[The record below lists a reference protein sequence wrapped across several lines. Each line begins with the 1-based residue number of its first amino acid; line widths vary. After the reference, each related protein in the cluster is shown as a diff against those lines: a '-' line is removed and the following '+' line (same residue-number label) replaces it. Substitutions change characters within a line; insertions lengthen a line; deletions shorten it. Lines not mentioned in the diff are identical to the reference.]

1 MKRIRTLVSIAIPG
15 VLLLL
20 VGTVITRLTIAQSPR
35 TISKPGEDRSEMVL
49 IPGGVFDMGTERGR
63 LPAIVQW
70 IKRVYPDRNPT
81 EKAFEDETPSHSV
94 EIDSFSIYRYEV
106 TNARY
111 RTFVRATGHREPEGM
126 AIVKR
131 DGEFVTDSR
140 FRPWSDSNFN
150 RDQQPVVAVSRDDA
164 REFCRWAGKR
174 LPTEAE
180 WEKAARGGLNGKEFS
195 WGDDWPPPSGA
206 GNFAEVSFGKVFT
219 EDRFGAFAGYV
230 DGSVFPADVGSFTA
244 NGYGM
249 FDMDG
254 NVSEWVQDD
263 YSSEYYRNSPR
274 RNPTGPGNG
283 GDEGNAVARGG
294 SWFYKS
300 AHVIRVAKREDG
312 PPSWKGFDQGFRCA
326 VSDK

>member
-1 MKRIRTLVSIAIPG
+1 MKHFSH
-15 VLLLL
+15 VLL
-20 VGTVITRLTIAQSPR
+20 VAFATIGVSALAQSPR
-35 TISKPGEDRSEMVL
+35 TTSKPGEDRSEMVL
-49 IPGGVFDMGTERGR
+49 IPGGAFDMGTERSR
-63 LPAIVQW
+63 LPSIVQW
-70 IKRVYPDRNPT
+70 IKFLYPDRTPT

-94 EIDSFSIYRYEV
+94 EIDSFYIDRHEV

-111 RTFVRATGHREPEGM
+111 RTFVRAAGRREPEGM

-131 DGEFVTDSR
+131 DGTFVTDSR

-150 RDQQPVVAVSRDDA
+150 RDAQPVVAVSRDDA
-164 REFCRWAGKR
+164 QEFCRWAGKR

-180 WEKAARGGLNGKEFS
+180 WEKAARGGLKGKEFS
-195 WGDDWPPPSGA
+195 WGDDWPPPAGA
-206 GNFAEVSFGKVFT
+206 GNFAEVSFKKVFT
-219 EDRFGAFAGYV
+219 EDQFGAFAGYD
-230 DGSVFPADVGSFTA
+230 DGSVFPADVGSFKA
-244 NGYGM
+244 NGYGI

-254 NVSEWVQDD
+254 NVSEWVQDN
-263 YSSEYYRNSPR
+263 YSTDYYRNSPP
-274 RNPTGPGNG
+274 RNPTGPAAG
-283 GDEGNAVARGG
+283 ENAIARGG